1 MQHTPPT
8 TPQTL
13 PSPSS
18 VGDAT
23 PTPQTPSKKRSLESC
38 AAEFVEKGWKLVEE
52 VNPKSREWVRLKVS
66 KVILSKVIKML
77 TLFVLLSEDAFFKM
91 LNNVVINQLV

>member
-13 PSPSS
+13 PSPSP

-23 PTPQTPSKKRSLESC
+23 PTPQTPLKKRSLESC

-52 VNPKSREWVRLKVS
+52 IHPKQDHPFGTVKEQRVGETEGK
-66 KVILSKVIKML
+66 
-77 TLFVLLSEDAFFKM
+77 
-91 LNNVVINQLV
+91 